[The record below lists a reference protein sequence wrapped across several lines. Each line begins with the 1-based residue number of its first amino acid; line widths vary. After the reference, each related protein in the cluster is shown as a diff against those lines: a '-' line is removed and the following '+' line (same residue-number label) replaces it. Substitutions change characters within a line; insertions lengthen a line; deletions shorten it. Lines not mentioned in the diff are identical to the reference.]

1 MPFVVASPTSTSS
14 EEEIVKA
21 ALQRQTA
28 ANGYIQ
34 LPSSSQILERL
45 YNDHGV
51 RVRMIRRNR
60 PKKIPTVRELIDHLS
75 KKHER
80 LLEIQAKGAKIEK
93 NTIKD
98 GIKDGRR
105 VSLESLDT
113 ETPRNSLKKK
123 PAKADGT
130 LSEGITSKDNIRKQ
144 PWKSDVEMVDADS
157 NHKRKPLNLFVGTD
171 KRTEGCESPGDGN
184 KRKAKRFEDVLSDGV
199 TIPHKQ
205 TLDLFIGN
213 DKRAEDVV
221 ATEPRWKLDL
231 PRRDD
236 ITERNHSKDSFSW

>member
-93 NTIKD
+93 NTKD

-130 LSEGITSKDNIRKQ
+130 LSEGVTSKDNIRKQ
-144 PWKSDVEMVDADS
+144 PWKSDVEMVDIDS

-205 TLDLFIGN
+205 TLDFFIGN